1 MEVGHG
7 GSRSCATLES
17 HRDRDA
23 GRPGRAQDDPGRD
36 TERGRARA
44 RPWNTFCGEEARKG
58 CQRGSGGWARRGLAN
73 GLGGNFQPA
82 EGLRVRCRKEGVT
95 LETGPPRDVA
105 VLTPSTCE
113 WTLFGSRVFA
123 DDRSQGPG
131 LSDGRWVPF
140 PEVDSAEDRALSAD
154 ADWEALKGRSGR
166 WRAAQPALGLGASW
180 VSSSVGQMS
189 FLGFP

>member
-73 GLGGNFQPA
+73 GLGGSFQPA

-105 VLTPSTCE
+105 VLTPSIKTKEKDNNFKSCISMHRK
-113 WTLFGSRVFA
+113 FYQ
-123 DDRSQGPG
+123 D
-131 LSDGRWVPF
+131 
-140 PEVDSAEDRALSAD
+140 
-154 ADWEALKGRSGR
+154 K
-166 WRAAQPALGLGASW
+166 
-180 VSSSVGQMS
+180 SSTIGHEHE
-189 FLGFP
+189 